1 MNMENN
7 FTYFCLSNHHH
18 SLTKTFFM
26 EKGHPKALYYLFFV
40 ELWERFAYYGMRA
53 LLVLYIVKELY
64 QELGEGTADARGFA
78 IYAAFGALV
87 YATPV
92 LGGMIADRYLGYR
105 KAIINGS
112 IMMAIG
118 LFLMAV
124 GTHITFYVGL
134 GFLVTGNG
142 LFKPNISSMVGGLY
156 PPGDPRRDA
165 GFTIFYMGINLG
177 AFISPLACGYV
188 AEVFGRVYGFG
199 LAGVGMIIGLLV
211 FQVGIARGV
220 FGTNG
225 AVPDTPENKEKAFGF
240 SKQFLSVLLSY
251 AAVPLLT
258 FMVYKS
264 QLAGYLLYTV
274 LALVV
279 FVVGK
284 SFLEITRQER
294 EKIIAIFILA
304 FFSTI
309 FWAFFEQ
316 AGSTIT
322 LFAERNVNLVFM
334 NAEQSNS
341 INPLFIILLAVPTS
355 MFWTW
360 LAKMKMNPYT
370 PYKFAMGIAQLGLG
384 FLVFA
389 LGARFVAETG
399 EVPLTFLIVGY
410 FLITTGEL
418 FISPIGL
425 SMVTR
430 LSPAKVVSFMMGV
443 WFLSMSFAQYI
454 AGFIARFT
462 TRDFTANGGIL
473 ERIAERVTG
482 LSPEMAA
489 EKGGAFM
496 TLLSYTNVFSS
507 IAIVAFVTAI
517 MAAITAP
524 LIRRLMHGEH

>member
-1 MNMENN
+1 M
-7 FTYFCLSNHHH
+7 
-18 SLTKTFFM
+18 KQ
-26 EKGHPKALYYLFFV
+26 GHPKALYYLFFV

-53 LLVLYIVKELY
+53 LLVLYIVNELY
-64 QELGEGTADARGFA
+64 HELGEGLADARGFA

-105 KAIINGS
+105 NAIINGS

-118 LFLMAV
+118 LFLMSFGAP
-124 GTHITFYVGL
+124 TTFYVGL

-156 PPGDPRRDA
+156 PAGDPRRDA

-177 AFISPLACGYV
+177 AFISPLACGFV
-188 AEVFGRVYGFG
+188 AMHFGRIYGFG
-199 LAGVGMIIGLLV
+199 LAGIGMIIGLLI
-211 FQVGIARGV
+211 FQFAISRGV
-220 FGTNG
+220 FGING
-225 AVPDTPENKEKAFGF
+225 EAPRTPESQAKTFGI
-240 SKQFLSVLLSY
+240 SRQFLSVILSY
-251 AAVPLLT
+251 ASVPLLT
-258 FMVYKS
+258 FLIYKS
-264 QLAGYLLYTV
+264 ELAGWMLYTV

-284 SFLEITRQER
+284 SFFEITRTER

-304 FFSTI
+304 FFSTV

-322 LFAERNVNLVFM
+322 LFAERNVNLIFM
-334 NAEQSNS
+334 NAEQTNS
-341 INPLFIILLAVPTS
+341 INPLFIIMLAIPTS

-360 LAKMKMNPYT
+360 LANLKLNPYT
-370 PYKFAMGIAQLGLG
+370 PYKFALGIAQLGLG

-389 LGARFVAETG
+389 LGARFASETG
-399 EVPLTFLIVGY
+399 MVPLNFLIIGY

-462 TRDFTANGGIL
+462 TRDFTANGGLL

-482 LSPEMAA
+482 LSPEVVA
-489 EKGGAFM
+489 EKGGAFS

-507 IAIVAFVTAI
+507 IAIIAFATALL
-517 MAAITAP
+517 AAIAAP
-524 LIRRLMHGEH
+524 LIRKLMHGEH

>member
-1 MNMENN
+1 
-7 FTYFCLSNHHH
+7 
-18 SLTKTFFM
+18 M
-26 EKGHPKALYYLFFV
+26 EKGHPKALYYLFFT
-40 ELWERFAYYGMRA
+40 ELWERFSYYGMRA
-53 LLVLYIVKELY
+53 LLTLYIVKELY
-64 QELGEGTADARGFA
+64 ANLGEGAADIRGFS

-105 KAIINGS
+105 KAIIFGS

-118 LFLMAV
+118 LFLMSV
-124 GTHITFYVGL
+124 GQEFTFFVGL

-156 PPGDPRRDA
+156 APGDPRRDA

-177 AFISPLACGYV
+177 AFLSPLACGYV
-188 AEVFGRVYGFG
+188 AEVYGRVYGFG
-199 LAGVGMIIGLLV
+199 LAGVGMLIGL
-211 FQVGIARGV
+211 GIFLYAISTGV
-220 FGTNG
+220 FGKNG
-225 AVPDTPENKEKAFGF
+225 AVPEEAQQNPPVLGL
-240 SKQFLSVLLSY
+240 SKQHWSVILSF

-258 FMVYKS
+258 LLIYKS
-264 QLAGYLLYTV
+264 ELAGYLLYTV

-279 FVVGK
+279 FIVGK
-284 SFLEITRQER
+284 SFVEITRPER

-304 FFSTI
+304 FFSTV

-341 INPLFIILLAVPTS
+341 INPLFIILLAIPTS

-370 PYKFAMGIAQLGLG
+370 PFKFSLGIAQLGLG

-389 LGARFVAETG
+389 LGARYASETG
-399 EVPLTFLIVGY
+399 MVSLNYLLIGY
-410 FLITTGEL
+410 LLITTGEL

-462 TRDFTANGGIL
+462 ARDFVENGGVL
-473 ERIAERVTG
+473 ERIASRITG
-482 LSPEMAA
+482 LTPDIVA
-489 EKGGAFM
+489 EKGGAFG
-496 TLLSYTNVFSS
+496 TLLSYSNVFAS
-507 IAIVAFVTAI
+507 IAIIAFATALLVALL
-517 MAAITAP
+517 AP
-524 LIRRLMHGEH
+524 LIRKLMHGEH

>member
-1 MNMENN
+1 
-7 FTYFCLSNHHH
+7 
-18 SLTKTFFM
+18 M
-26 EKGHPKALYYLFFV
+26 EKGHPKALYYLFFT
-40 ELWERFAYYGMRA
+40 ELWERFSYYGMRA
-53 LLVLYIVKELY
+53 LLTLYIIKELY
-64 QELGEGTADARGFA
+64 VELGSGEADTRGFA

-92 LGGMIADRYLGYR
+92 LGGMVADRFLGYR
-105 KAIINGS
+105 RAIILGS
-112 IMMAIG
+112 VMMAIG

-124 GTHITFYVGL
+124 GQEFTFFTGL

-156 PPGDPRRDA
+156 APGDPRRDA

-177 AFISPLACGYV
+177 AFLSPLACGYV
-188 AEVFGRVYGFG
+188 GEVYGRVYGFG
-199 LAGVGMIIGLLV
+199 LAGVGMVLGLIIFLI
-211 FQVGIARGV
+211 GISSGI
-220 FGTNG
+220 FGKNG
-225 AVPDTPENKEKAFGF
+225 APPTEAIEERPLFGL
-240 SKQFLSVLLSY
+240 SKQFWSILLSF
-251 AAVPLLT
+251 ASVPLLT
-258 FMVYKS
+258 FLIYRS
-264 QLAGYLLYTV
+264 ELAGYLLYTI
-274 LALVV
+274 LAFVV

-284 SFLEITRQER
+284 SFLEITREER

-322 LFAERNVNLVFM
+322 LFAERNVNLIFM

-341 INPLFIILLAVPTS
+341 INPFFIILLAFPVS
-355 MFWTW
+355 MLWTW
-360 LAKMKMNPYT
+360 LANMKMNPFT
-370 PYKFAMGIAQLGLG
+370 PYKFAFGIAQLGLG

-389 LGARFVAETG
+389 LGARFAAETG
-399 EVPLTFLIVGY
+399 LVPVSFLIIGY

-443 WFLSMSFAQYI
+443 WFLSTSFAQYI

-462 TRDFTANGGIL
+462 TRDVVDNGGWLQKLSTQI
-473 ERIAERVTG
+473 TG
-482 LSPEMAA
+482 LTPEIVA
-489 EKGGAFM
+489 EKGGAFNS
-496 TLLSYTNVFSS
+496 LLSFTNVFAS
-507 IAIVAFVTAI
+507 IAIVAILTAI
-517 MAAITAP
+517 IAIISAP
-524 LIRRLMHGEH
+524 FIKKLMHGEH